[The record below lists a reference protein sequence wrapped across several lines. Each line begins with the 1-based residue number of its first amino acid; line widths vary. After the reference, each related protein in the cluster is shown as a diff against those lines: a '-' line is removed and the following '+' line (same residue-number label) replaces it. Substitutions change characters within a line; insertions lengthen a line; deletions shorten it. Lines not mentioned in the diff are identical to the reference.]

1 MTERETMPLAMVV
14 ERNTYLSQ
22 PLIEY
27 ENEDETSQVLLRPS
41 SWSMFHCMIQKTIA
55 QFVRFGMVGGLN
67 TLIDLVLFNVLLWL
81 WPTHS
86 TTLLL
91 LYNSL
96 AYALGGIN
104 SFVLNKYW
112 TFHQR
117 HAVSRDEILR
127 FALITLVGI
136 ACNDLILGIISNS
149 MHSLLGN
156 PTLWAN
162 ASKIIAIFGTMC
174 ISYVGMRL
182 WVFVKP
188 AQATGKENER

>member
-1 MTERETMPLAMVV
+1 M
-14 ERNTYLSQ
+14 SQ
-22 PLIEY
+22 PLVEY
-27 ENEDETSQVLLRPS
+27 ENEDETSQALLRSS
-41 SWSMFHCMIQKTIA
+41 SWPMFHRMIQKTIA

-67 TLIDLVLFNVLLWL
+67 TLIDLALFNVLLWL

-112 TFHQR
+112 TFNQR
-117 HAVSRDEILR
+117 HAISRDEILR
-127 FALITLVGI
+127 FVLTTLVGI

-188 AQATGKENER
+188 AQATNKENER